1 MVDARTL
8 KQLEDSLAAIDV
20 KMSAEQ
26 VNRLERVSAVEL
38 GFPHDFLARP
48 LTQAVIFRNMKI
60 PNVIKALGLSC
71 KTMIRSALR
80 LWHRNSLR
88 RVDYFY
94 EAKVNHV

>member
-60 PNVIKALGLSC
+60 PNRDQGTGTKL
-71 KTMIRSALR
+71 
-80 LWHRNSLR
+80 
-88 RVDYFY
+88 
-94 EAKVNHV
+94 